1 MNIKKILEQ
10 EAKSTH
16 QQILEEGN
24 KNFLPSLQ
32 ERVSEPERK
41 PLFRHWKAWT
51 AGTACTVAAAL
62 IVVCSV
68 MFIPNNKH
76 VVYYEE
82 NFQTSESDVAT
93 LNADLKEFQIDLGD
107 NFVFS
112 NLKRTIDGLSGD
124 LLFYEGSLYAVDNSI
139 QTYLTLV
146 CNQNYEC
153 DLFSDEASS
162 KQVTLPHYS
171 VSYYIQPP
179 LNAFPQQHIIQASA
193 KVQGTTEIIYITN
206 YREIALDENGT
217 LLEFIQDL
225 IQVKE

>member
-51 AGTACTVAAAL
+51 AGTACAVAAAL

-82 NFQTSESDVAT
+82 NFQTSKSDVAT

-124 LLFYEGSLYAVDNSI
+124 LLFYEGSH
-139 QTYLTLV
+139 
-146 CNQNYEC
+146 YEC
-153 DLFSDEASS
+153 DLFSDETSS

-171 VSYYIQPP
+171 VSYYIKPT